1 MPNVISRSRQLTRR
15 LADAADLMIDFAT
28 LGEYGL
34 EPVAEPLP
42 QECRSGRRRA
52 DRLPRH
58 SRGSAG
64 LAVRS

>member
-1 MPNVISRSRQLTRR
+1 MIVIQRSRQFTRR

-42 QECRSGRRRA
+42 EECRAGRRRSN
-52 DRLPRH
+52 RLSRH

-64 LAVRS
+64 LALRH